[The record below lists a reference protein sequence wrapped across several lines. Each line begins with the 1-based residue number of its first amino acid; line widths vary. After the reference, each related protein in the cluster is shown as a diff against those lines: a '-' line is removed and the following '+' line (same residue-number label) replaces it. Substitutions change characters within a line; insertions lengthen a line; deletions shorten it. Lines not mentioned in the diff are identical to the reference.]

1 MRGAGCERENP
12 GFVKGQIKK
21 YYFTYLWEWQLTLII
36 LEPETQLLIK
46 ILKPSFSE
54 QLKYLWNC
62 IYWKKIILLGVL

>member
-1 MRGAGCERENP
+1 MGGGLRKRKPRIC
-12 GFVKGQIKK
+12 KGQIKK

-54 QLKYLWNC
+54 QLKYL
-62 IYWKKIILLGVL
+62 